1 MDAFIVAF
9 QVMTPIFLLMAT
21 GFGARSMGLLN
32 DGIIKPVN
40 NLVFRVFLPAM
51 LFVSIVEMEL
61 SELLNFRLISYVAL
75 VTILAFFIVFLV
87 VPRVE
92 KKRERIG
99 VLIVG
104 MIRGNVVYFGLPV
117 VSLLVGQRYV
127 GLVALVIAIVAPLY
141 NIMSVVA
148 LETFREGKT
157 ELRNVFSGIARNPMI
172 LSIAV
177 ALIFLL
183 LRIPIPQVVMIPL
196 KDLAGVAS
204 PLALFLLGGSFSFS
218 SAAGY
223 WKEIISAVLVKTVIV
238 PALALPVA
246 IWMGFSQGELGT
258 ILATV
263 GAPTAVASF
272 AMAQQMEGD
281 DRLAGQIVVHS
292 SAAAV
297 LTIFLWIVLFK
308 HFGFL

>member
-9 QVMTPIFLLMAT
+9 QVMTPIFLMMAV
-21 GFGARSMGLLN
+21 GFGARRIGLLN

-51 LFVSIVEMEL
+51 LFVSIVEMES
-61 SELLNFRLISYVAL
+61 SELLNIRLISYVAV
-75 VTILAFFIVFLV
+75 VTILTFFVVFLV
-87 VPRVE
+87 VPKVE

-127 GLVALVIAIVAPLY
+127 GMVALVIAVVAPLY
-141 NIMSVVA
+141 NIMSVIA
-148 LETFREGKT
+148 LETFREGRT

-172 LSIAV
+172 LSIV
-177 ALIFLL
+177 AALVFLL

-204 PLALFLLGGSFSFS
+204 PLALFLL
-218 SAAGY
+218 
-223 WKEIISAVLVKTVIV
+223 
-238 PALALPVA
+238 
-246 IWMGFSQGELGT
+246 
-258 ILATV
+258 
-263 GAPTAVASF
+263 
-272 AMAQQMEGD
+272 
-281 DRLAGQIVVHS
+281 
-292 SAAAV
+292 
-297 LTIFLWIVLFK
+297 
-308 HFGFL
+308 